1 MACVARG
8 GQFVLFALLLV
19 SASCKFPELP
29 DIEDDASV
37 DAAGTDVAVGPAAVT
52 TSQGA
57 HDFGEIVIGE
67 VSPLLQVTIDNT
79 GGEATGPLSV
89 TLLGVDPGQF
99 EIVPTGDSTDC
110 VNARVNGGDSCVA
123 QVRYAPGANT
133 TATAR
138 LEVSGNPGGTAVV
151 PLTGDAITP
160 ADLSTTTTGHDFGD
174 LVMGQ
179 PSTLLTVVIRNEGE
193 QTSGSLS
200 VTLDGAH
207 PGDFTIVPT
216 GMANDCE
223 SATLELQDT
232 CIAQVRFQA
241 TVAATRTA
249 NLVVAGTPGGTV
261 TVPLTG
267 DGLSPGNLMVEMPTG
282 GAALDFGTREL
293 ATGATSTTQ
302 TIRIRNTGGAATGT
316 LDVTLTGGGASSFTT
331 PIENCDNAPLGA
343 NATCDVQVR
352 FNPTAVGS
360 QPATVTV
367 RDTVANTAA
376 SVSITGT
383 GSARAV
389 LAKTGQGMVV
399 STPTGINCGTGCASQ
414 THSFTQTPVS
424 LEATA
429 ESGWAFSGW
438 TGSCETFSS
447 SAICSLTLDQGI
459 ENVGAAFTQVFVL
472 MVSTT
477 GSGTVTT
484 PSTGILCGNG
494 NTDCDETYAVNTMV
508 TLNAEP
514 DAGWEVFS
522 WMGTGTTCNAGART
536 CMVSMNQARNVSV
549 VFRRRF
555 TLTVGKS
562 DTGDGSAGYGSIAS
576 TNVGGITCGADCME
590 VFFDGQS
597 VTLDATATPTAAATL
612 AASPWTLP
620 SGFTCAT
627 NPCTI
632 TVTQSLTATA
642 NYQIRQYDLTVTRTG
657 NGAALGT
664 IMRNPTGT
672 SCGTDCTRYPYDTN
686 VMIDASAATG
696 ASFTGWTGGGCPAT
710 GTCPLDMTTNR
721 TVSAGFTLA
730 QYTLTVTKAGFGSGT
745 VTGTIPPST
754 QVINCGTG
762 SGCMAS
768 INHGTMVTL
777 TATPTAGDIFY
788 GWSGGGCS
796 GTDPC
801 TTTVTAATMV
811 TATFDNC
818 VRSTQSCTSGNFMQC
833 TSSGDFVSHVVPNG
847 ANGSPAT
854 ITYDGTYACPMG
866 CHATQPR
873 CNDVSAVNGLNTAL
887 DAAATS
893 STGYDLLLDDT
904 SGDIIIDTSTYNAG
918 SGTITISEPGGQ
930 QHVVPATLISQ
941 ANGRSI
947 LTLQLRTLTVGAGA
961 RVKVR
966 GVHAFGVASHFDI
979 YIAGHLD
986 LSGASGGAG
995 PAVTGAC
1002 YGSAGTATGGG
1013 GNQNSGGTSSTGASG
1028 GLFLGNFS
1036 PNLQPLEGGC
1046 AAGSANNG
1054 TLLGARGGGSV
1065 QLVTR
1070 TKLSI
1075 ATSGIVNVSGARGFG
1090 HFDFNSNGSFAVG
1103 GGSGGGILIEAPA
1116 VSVDPSG
1123 RLAGRGGSGGAAR
1136 VGTSTVGV
1144 GNHGDWDLNASTVP
1158 GATCTNCGTGG
1169 SGGLEA
1175 TLPGNG
1181 MGTSPAIAG
1190 GGGAGGRCHI
1200 KSRSG
1205 VYAPP
1210 STSAKIT
1217 VTSSAL
1223 GSR

>member
-672 SCGTDCTRYPYDTN
+672 SCGTDCTRYPYDTD

-811 TATFDNC
+811 TATFDQCDRTSAESCADATGMYEACNVSGQTTRTIAC
-818 VRSTQSCTSGNFMQC
+818 SLGCSTTSEKCLEIAPSNGLASYLDMTETAPTVSLAGTSTINTSTGEICTGGVCDCFGPAPCGPVPSAMVSGMRVFMMRSLSISGNARVTGSEPVVFL
-833 TSSGDFVSHVVPNG
+833 SYGDVN
-847 ANGSPAT
+847 
-854 ITYDGTYACPMG
+854 ITGVL
-866 CHATQPR
+866 
-873 CNDVSAVNGLNTAL
+873 DVSADASTNGPGVIA
-887 DAAATS
+887 
-893 STGYDLLLDDT
+893 
-904 SGDIIIDTSTYNAG
+904 SGACIGG
-918 SGTITISEPGGQ
+918 SQPAQTPSPGGGGGG
-930 QHVVPATLISQ
+930 
-941 ANGRSI
+941 GR
-947 LTLQLRTLTVGAGA
+947 GG
-961 RVKVR
+961 
-966 GVHAFGVASHFDI
+966 
-979 YIAGHLD
+979 
-986 LSGASGGAG
+986 SGGAG
-995 PAVTGAC
+995 GFTGTNVPGGAAGAAIANTSLEPLQGGCAGGNSAFPMPPFQVIAVGGGA
-1002 YGSAGTATGGG
+1002 GGAVQIVSRTIVNVLSGGAIDASGGG
-1013 GNQNSGGTSSTGASG
+1013 GGSTSNA
-1028 GLFLGNFS
+1028 
-1036 PNLQPLEGGC
+1036 
-1046 AAGSANNG
+1046 
-1054 TLLGARGGGSV
+1054 GGG
-1065 QLVTR
+1065 
-1070 TKLSI
+1070 
-1075 ATSGIVNVSGARGFG
+1075 
-1090 HFDFNSNGSFAVG
+1090 G
-1103 GGSGGGILIEAPA
+1103 GGSGGGILIEAPTVVVNGAGA
-1116 VSVDPSG
+1116 VMSTK
-1123 RLAGRGGSGGAAR
+1123 GG
-1136 VGTSTVGV
+1136 
-1144 GNHGDWDLNASTVP
+1144 
-1158 GATCTNCGTGG
+1158 
-1169 SGGLEA
+1169 
-1175 TLPGNG
+1175 
-1181 MGTSPAIAG
+1181 G
-1190 GGGAGGRCHI
+1190 GGGASTATSVPGADGGTGPI
-1200 KSRSG
+1200 P
-1205 VYAPP
+1205 APGG
-1210 STSAKIT
+1210 SDGTLAFGGNGGDGTSAPAGGAMGSGTSGDGGGGGGAAGFTRINT
-1217 VTSSAL
+1217 RNGAGSLNIGGGGAIRSVRVTGVLSA
-1223 GSR
+1223 RQYP